1 MNASSNTL
9 PQESS
14 RRSDGII
21 RSLRNTHS
29 VLGAVPP
36 ARRNVNDGE
45 VSTIDHSIADQNWL
59 QRLEELKKY
68 KEEYGKVTGVKG
80 SLSTWVSRQKLIL
93 QGDNNDAE
101 FSKKR
106 ELLQGIGVD
115 LDKRYSR
122 KRRHKKNDPVVLN
135 RLKEFKVKYGHTNV
149 PQKYP
154 VDRVLARFVANIAA
168 DRTGRL
174 SDRRKVLI

>member
-80 SLSTWVSRQKLIL
+80 SLSTTVIFL
-93 QGDNNDAE
+93 
-101 FSKKR
+101 SKFHLYPGASSNIFKKKY
-106 ELLQGIGVD
+106 L
-115 LDKRYSR
+115 YSGR
-122 KRRHKKNDPVVLN
+122 VV
-135 RLKEFKVKYGHTNV
+135 GSH
-149 PQKYP
+149 
-154 VDRVLARFVANIAA
+154 
-168 DRTGRL
+168 
-174 SDRRKVLI
+174 S